1 MAGRLTAPENAAK
14 LRFVFFR
21 SYIYRALK
29 LSVSVLQFCV
39 FRRRRHSAELS
50 TVVIYVVNDARHSN
64 RRSAS
69 FEQQAD

>member
-1 MAGRLTAPENAAK
+1 MAGRLPAPENAATA
-14 LRFVFFR
+14 RRFFR

-50 TVVIYVVNDARHSN
+50 TVVIDVVVFLSTHGTR
-64 RRSAS
+64 
-69 FEQQAD
+69 ADV